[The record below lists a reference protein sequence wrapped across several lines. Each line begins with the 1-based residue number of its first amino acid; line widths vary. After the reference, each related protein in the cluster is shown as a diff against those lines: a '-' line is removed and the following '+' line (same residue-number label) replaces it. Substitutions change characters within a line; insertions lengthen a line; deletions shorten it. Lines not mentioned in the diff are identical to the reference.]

1 MHGLDSRR
9 PGNFFSSSFL
19 ALGLLD
25 LFAELHDLV
34 ILVDLR
40 AAVSGEGALAHLS
53 VLLRPPPERRILDS
67 KLTCKLD
74 GLHLAAEVHRW
85 LISGCDGEALYLRC
99 ELAGLVPERLPHDLA
114 RGGLEGAGLYRAGL
128 CVEPYESGSIVH
140 RKPLP

>member
-9 PGNFFSSSFL
+9 PRNFFSSSFL

-67 KLTCKLD
+67 KLTRKLD
-74 GLHLAAEVHRW
+74 GLHLAAEDNPRRRYLEL
-85 LISGCDGEALYLRC
+85 LIVTLSLLGQLAPSNS
-99 ELAGLVPERLPHDLA
+99 AGLM
-114 RGGLEGAGLYRAGL
+114 
-128 CVEPYESGSIVH
+128 
-140 RKPLP
+140 